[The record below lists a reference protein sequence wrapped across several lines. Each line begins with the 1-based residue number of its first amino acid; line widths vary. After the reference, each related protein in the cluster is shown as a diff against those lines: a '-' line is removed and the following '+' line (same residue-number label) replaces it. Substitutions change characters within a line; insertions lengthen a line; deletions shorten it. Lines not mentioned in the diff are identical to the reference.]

1 VTTHDE
7 HPQGP
12 RPQGDEAVE
21 VLMTATWTGSELD
34 WSAAAEEL
42 DLASVRCEGTLRNPV
57 AMWVVRNGDDVYVR
71 SV

>member
-12 RPQGDEAVE
+12 RPQGDEAIE
-21 VLMTATWTGSELD
+21 MLMTATCELD